1 MGCFCLC
8 VLVQA
13 PSLSCKPAVIAST
26 SMLFLSRPSLVFSPK
41 SFLSPRAFSLQ
52 ALGGQSSLDRSAYK
66 DAVSSLSLSGCSSH
80 ASSCQAPC
88 LLQKRSNPEEEP
100 FSTTVQKVL
109 RDYAKLQ
116 VFTSSVRLLLA
127 PFLRTRGCFCS
138 LR

>member
-88 LLQKRSNPEEEP
+88 LLQKIQPRRGALFHHSAESAERLCKTASLYFQCKAIACTLPED
-100 FSTTVQKVL
+100 S
-109 RDYAKLQ
+109 
-116 VFTSSVRLLLA
+116 RLLL
-127 PFLRTRGCFCS
+127 
-138 LR
+138 